1 MAGIS
6 TLPPGTI
13 LGDRQYRILAV
24 RGQGSFGITYTGWD
38 FSLERTVAIKE
49 CFPAEICTR
58 DAETGQIHARSPELE
73 DAYLMAMADLHKEAR
88 TLAQL
93 NHRNIVQV
101 HAVFAANGSLF
112 CVMHYAEGDTLRD
125 KLDAAEDADTPLP
138 AAETTVWLTKLLG
151 ALQYMHRGGVIHR
164 DIKPANIV
172 FDEEGEPLLVD
183 FGAAVNLTTLTHT
196 LTQGEFSAAYAAPEQ
211 LANKGNI
218 GPWTDLFALA
228 ATWYEVLT
236 NCQAEETIRRM
247 MEDTLDSLDQFPI
260 GSQEPLLAAAVMR
273 CLALKPQERCQSAQ
287 EWLDM
292 LAGAQPPAGE
302 PARGRI
308 DTTARRRKAYLF
320 GGAAAA
326 ALLLAAG
333 TTALLMSR
341 GTDTPPATTPPGTG
355 PTTPTTQPKE
365 PQPPARP
372 AAGKEELFRQALEHY
387 KIDELISKHEELAKK
402 YRQLKRDQAA
412 DRKQIRDR
420 ALQDAMQ
427 DRDFGSDRPDYLH
440 QANDKLKD
448 LNAEYAPQLKA
459 LEDQNF
465 TLFLKICNA
474 ENDLSA
480 GKGWPDVI
488 PQEEPL
494 LPLVRSMLADY
505 IRDQTSTF
513 TFSSLQD
520 QPVDSHDN
528 EEIRLSAQFLNKM
541 LDISERGLEQ
551 QQIAEDA
558 ADKRKKQT
566 GEEKV
571 GRMLREHYGV
581 DTLLQL
587 DREIRQAMA
596 ELPEQLEA
604 ETDRRLETAKETAA
618 TMPADEVDD
627 LVEQTL
633 NDLDELRDQYR
644 TKGDE
649 LQERHRTEV
658 GEALD
663 RLMSGL
669 QQEQAKS
676 WLGEE
681 ELPYLTQAWINLTDE
696 TMEAGISPYFI
707 PDDYSEKETEFRE
720 EMKQLKTARAEEESS
735 NVDLAVLDKKARE
748 HYKVKELHDTYEALR
763 SEWESLPDQATAEF
777 TRIRD
782 KAVAEGRDLLP
793 DALRKHKAA
802 VEAEFDRARQSY
814 LSRADALEEDY
825 RTRVLDQLVE
835 IESDITYP
843 PHPAWLS
850 SAEQSRLKEATATML
865 AEFQAME
872 DAEWSYKDPCLPFL
886 NEWEKEWDK
895 QREAAYEREDRL
907 KEEKKKARA
916 AAAQRLFDKVVD
928 QEKIRGW
935 RERHA
940 ELDKQRTAAIEEFKE
955 KLRSLFAYW
964 RPKLRQA
971 RGTAEER
978 RITATVLQQISAL
991 RPDYDYRVEDLSLA
1005 SNREIC
1011 SPLGKYAASLA
1022 KGKGLSGLT
1031 EEEKGLLKDVA
1042 DLLRKLPAEPGK
1054 KALLSEPLPR
1064 MPLNFDDL
1072 LLSADRDENGN
1083 YYEEVLREQ
1092 EEDEEDD
1099 EEVEGDLG

>member
-273 CLALKPQERCQSAQ
+273 CLALKPRERCQSAQ

-341 GTDTPPATTPPGTG
+341 GTDTPPATTPTGTG
-355 PTTPTTQPKE
+355 PTTPSTQPKE

-427 DRDFGSDRPDYLH
+427 DRNFGSDRPDYLH

-474 ENDLSA
+474 ESDLSA
-480 GKGWPDVI
+480 GKGWPGVL

-494 LPLVRSMLADY
+494 LPLVRSMLGSY
-505 IRDQTSTF
+505 IRKRISTF
-513 TFSSLQD
+513 SFGSLQD

-541 LDISERGLEQ
+541 LDIPERGLEQ
-551 QQIAEDA
+551 
-558 ADKRKKQT
+558 
-566 GEEKV
+566 
-571 GRMLREHYGV
+571 
-581 DTLLQL
+581 
-587 DREIRQAMA
+587 
-596 ELPEQLEA
+596 
-604 ETDRRLETAKETAA
+604 
-618 TMPADEVDD
+618 
-627 LVEQTL
+627 
-633 NDLDELRDQYR
+633 
-644 TKGDE
+644 
-649 LQERHRTEV
+649 
-658 GEALD
+658 
-663 RLMSGL
+663 
-669 QQEQAKS
+669 
-676 WLGEE
+676 
-681 ELPYLTQAWINLTDE
+681 
-696 TMEAGISPYFI
+696 
-707 PDDYSEKETEFRE
+707 
-720 EMKQLKTARAEEESS
+720 
-735 NVDLAVLDKKARE
+735 
-748 HYKVKELHDTYEALR
+748 
-763 SEWESLPDQATAEF
+763 
-777 TRIRD
+777 
-782 KAVAEGRDLLP
+782 
-793 DALRKHKAA
+793 
-802 VEAEFDRARQSY
+802 
-814 LSRADALEEDY
+814 
-825 RTRVLDQLVE
+825 
-835 IESDITYP
+835 SD
-843 PHPAWLS
+843 
-850 SAEQSRLKEATATML
+850 
-865 AEFQAME
+865 
-872 DAEWSYKDPCLPFL
+872 
-886 NEWEKEWDK
+886 
-895 QREAAYEREDRL
+895 
-907 KEEKKKARA
+907 
-916 AAAQRLFDKVVD
+916 
-928 QEKIRGW
+928 
-935 RERHA
+935 
-940 ELDKQRTAAIEEFKE
+940 
-955 KLRSLFAYW
+955 
-964 RPKLRQA
+964 
-971 RGTAEER
+971 TAEE
-978 RITATVLQQISAL
+978 
-991 RPDYDYRVEDLSLA
+991 
-1005 SNREIC
+1005 
-1011 SPLGKYAASLA
+1011 AA
-1022 KGKGLSGLT
+1022 GNQ
-1031 EEEKGLLKDVA
+1031 EKQA
-1042 DLLRKLPAEPGK
+1042 A
-1054 KALLSEPLPR
+1054 
-1064 MPLNFDDL
+1064 
-1072 LLSADRDENGN
+1072 GN
-1083 YYEEVLREQ
+1083 
-1092 EEDEEDD
+1092 
-1099 EEVEGDLG
+1099 

>member
-13 LGDRQYRILAV
+13 LGDRQYKILAV

-341 GTDTPPATTPPGTG
+341 GTDTPPATTPTGTG
-355 PTTPTTQPKE
+355 PTTPTTPTEE
-365 PQPPARP
+365 PQSPARP
-372 AAGKEELFRQALEHY
+372 AADKEELFRQALEHY

-402 YRQLKRDQAA
+402 ARQLKRDRAT
-412 DRKQIRDR
+412 DRMMIRDR
-420 ALQDAMQ
+420 ALLDATEDQ
-427 DRDFGSDRPDYLH
+427 DFGIDRPDYLN
-440 QANDKLKD
+440 QAREKLEE
-448 LNAEYAPQLKA
+448 LNNKYTPQLQA
-459 LEDQNF
+459 LEDENYR
-465 TLFLKICNA
+465 LFRKICEA
-474 ENDLSA
+474 ENDLSD
-480 GKGWPDVI
+480 GKGWTSVL

-494 LPLVRSMLADY
+494 LPLVRSMLGNH
-505 IRDQTSTF
+505 IREQISTF
-513 TFSSLQD
+513 TFNSLQKGPMD
-520 QPVDSHDN
+520 TYDD
-528 EEIRLSAQFLNKM
+528 EEKRLSTQFLDKM
-541 LDISERGLEQ
+541 LDLSRRGQEQ

-558 ADKRKKQT
+558 ADKREKQT

-587 DREIRQAMA
+587 DREIRQMQDDLLKQ
-596 ELPEQLEA
+596 ELSELEQLSAQGQEAAKGLLPKEFRNVRDDFKKKINDVQSSYSEKRSDLRKRHFQEVEQKISGMHVDLDNPARMDWLSAEEREAVPEVRTELKAETTPCLKLPKGDNHADNAVEESFRKAMDQLGKEA
-604 ETDRRLETAKETAA
+604 EKRQKQRDAEDEAA
-618 TMPADEVDD
+618 
-627 LVEQTL
+627 
-633 NDLDELRDQYR
+633 
-644 TKGDE
+644 
-649 LQERHRTEV
+649 
-658 GEALD
+658 GEARLD
-663 RLMSGL
+663 DGFNRLVDKEKVGAWMARYKEL
-669 QQEQAKS
+669 HEERQRVKEQAKAAQQEYARS
-676 WLGEE
+676 CIPEMVEAIKAGKSTEYMQQAKQDCGQVYRPHLERAR
-681 ELPYLTQAWINLTDE
+681 ELVQQVQKEVTTPLQAY
-696 TMEAGISPYFI
+696 A
-707 PDDYSEKETEFRE
+707 KELV
-720 EMKQLKTARAEEESS
+720 KKAEEEKLTERTPMLF
-735 NVDLAVLDKKARE
+735 NPIYQRFKKACTLE
-748 HYKVKELHDTYEALR
+748 KGGCALNVPQDPVYGLHNSAGKALG
-763 SEWESLPDQATAEF
+763 E
-777 TRIRD
+777 
-782 KAVAEGRDLLP
+782 
-793 DALRKHKAA
+793 
-802 VEAEFDRARQSY
+802 
-814 LSRADALEEDY
+814 
-825 RTRVLDQLVE
+825 
-835 IESDITYP
+835 
-843 PHPAWLS
+843 
-850 SAEQSRLKEATATML
+850 
-865 AEFQAME
+865 
-872 DAEWSYKDPCLPFL
+872 
-886 NEWEKEWDK
+886 
-895 QREAAYEREDRL
+895 AYEEA
-907 KEEKKKARA
+907 KKQA
-916 AAAQRLFDKVVD
+916 A
-928 QEKIRGW
+928 
-935 RERHA
+935 
-940 ELDKQRTAAIEEFKE
+940 
-955 KLRSLFAYW
+955 
-964 RPKLRQA
+964 
-971 RGTAEER
+971 
-978 RITATVLQQISAL
+978 
-991 RPDYDYRVEDLSLA
+991 
-1005 SNREIC
+1005 
-1011 SPLGKYAASLA
+1011 
-1022 KGKGLSGLT
+1022 
-1031 EEEKGLLKDVA
+1031 
-1042 DLLRKLPAEPGK
+1042 
-1054 KALLSEPLPR
+1054 
-1064 MPLNFDDL
+1064 
-1072 LLSADRDENGN
+1072 GN
-1083 YYEEVLREQ
+1083 
-1092 EEDEEDD
+1092 
-1099 EEVEGDLG
+1099 